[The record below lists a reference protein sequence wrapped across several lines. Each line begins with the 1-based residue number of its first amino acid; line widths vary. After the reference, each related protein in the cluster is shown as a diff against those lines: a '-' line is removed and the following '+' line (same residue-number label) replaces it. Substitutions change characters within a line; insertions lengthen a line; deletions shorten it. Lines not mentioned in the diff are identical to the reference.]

1 MSQVGIGK
9 YIMPCQGAPVR
20 VWLHAERG
28 RSLDKQCQVKCLTR
42 YIAEI
47 QSLVGNEIVHLN
59 PLDHC
64 RIGDNTLE
72 GEG

>member
-47 QSLVGNEIVHLN
+47 QSLVRNEIAHLDL
-59 PLDHC
+59 LDYC
-64 RIGDNTLE
+64 RIRDNTLE
-72 GEG
+72 RGG